1 MNMSADC
8 NGASCERKHSNN
20 LQMVLDHDEH
30 ISNQLFKR
38 VVPRP
43 IQYSEIDSK
52 KEESFFK
59 RL

>member
-1 MNMSADC
+1 
-8 NGASCERKHSNN
+8 
-20 LQMVLDHDEH
+20 MVLDHGEH
-30 ISNQLFKR
+30 ISNQLSKR

-43 IQYSEIDSK
+43 IRYSEIDNK

>member
-1 MNMSADC
+1 
-8 NGASCERKHSNN
+8 
-20 LQMVLDHDEH
+20 MVLDHDEH

-43 IQYSEIDSK
+43 IQYSEIDNK